1 MRLAAAAAAT
11 HLKRPP
17 RRRGSGTSSTA
28 RHLPAIPAPWHAA
41 TVDAWRNLSA
51 PRTPSFN
58 AHAASHHPTIA
69 ALPAI
74 DDDKLH
80 VVDEHMRSRL
90 GTLLSIDDLVAQAG
104 RPTHPS
110 P

>member
-1 MRLAAAAAAT
+1 
-11 HLKRPP
+11 
-17 RRRGSGTSSTA
+17 
-28 RHLPAIPAPWHAA
+28 LPAIPAPWHAA